1 MRVVSSSG
9 IYMRLLGK
17 TRGGEKKKERGEAEK
32 SRKQRDIRFSLEKL
46 KISLRTR
53 EDHFQLILPCRK
65 GFHKTLKGF

>member
-32 SRKQRDIRFSLEKL
+32 SRKQRDIRFSLEK
-46 KISLRTR
+46 
-53 EDHFQLILPCRK
+53 
-65 GFHKTLKGF
+65 